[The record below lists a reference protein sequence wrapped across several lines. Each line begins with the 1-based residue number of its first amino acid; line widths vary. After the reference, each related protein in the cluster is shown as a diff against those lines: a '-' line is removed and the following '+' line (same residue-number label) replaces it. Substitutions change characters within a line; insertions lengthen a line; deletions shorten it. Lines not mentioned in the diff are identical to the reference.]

1 MTKQELWKYFIKNN
15 PKWESDGANLTAK
28 GLQKLVN
35 ACYAE
40 GAKQQRKLRQEADND
55 NKWNDGIKGNP
66 EIADLFGD
74 ILSGKKK

>member
-1 MTKQELWKYFIKNN
+1 MTKQELWKHFIKNN
-15 PKWESDGANLTAK
+15 PNWESDGANLTAK

-40 GAKQQRKLRQEADND
+40 GAKQQRKLSQKSDDEWKN
-55 NKWNDGIKGNP
+55 GMKGNP
-66 EIADLFGD
+66 EISDLFGD

>member
-1 MTKQELWKYFIKNN
+1 MTKQELWKHFIKNN

-40 GAKQQRKLRQEADND
+40 GAKQQRKLTDDEW
-55 NKWNDGIKGNP
+55 KGGMKGNP
-66 EIADLFGD
+66 EIADYFGD

>member
-1 MTKQELWKYFIKNN
+1 MTKQELWKHFVKNN
-15 PKWESDGANLTAK
+15 PKWESEGANLTAK

-40 GAKQQRKLRQEADND
+40 GAKQQRKLSQKADDEWKN
-55 NKWNDGIKGNP
+55 GVKGNT